1 MVRQWITSTI
11 GYLAYSGGMPRLND
25 KNIGWFL
32 QGQRELPHADTV
44 VDSGPN
50 PWAWLR
56 TASGKTAS
64 ESKLL
69 QLARSSMLSLW
80 SIPGPYTN
88 EGLGSSGSGKE
99 LCDLMVIFGDD
110 VLLFSDKECA
120 FQQHTD
126 IKVAWSRWYRRAI
139 LRSAKQL
146 AGAEGALR
154 RPSVQIFS
162 DAACTSK
169 IPLSLPDP
177 ERMRVHLIAVAHG
190 STEAT
195 ERYWE
200 AYGGAR
206 GSSGSLILNTELLGA
221 DHEQAP
227 FQIGWPLGQHQFIHV
242 LDDLTLAL
250 LMKELDTVADFTDY
264 LAKKVKLFQQSGCQF
279 IVLGEED
286 LLTAYLTTLE
296 KDGTSRFP
304 DFEAG
309 STVVITE
316 GSWKKFCKSRP
327 YKARA
332 DAASLSYLWDDLIE
346 YQASHMIHGSTE
358 QIFIGKEEH
367 RAEGSERTLRAMASE
382 NRLTRRLLGKTLR
395 EGRSISSQGKR
406 FVRTV
411 IQPEQKRLYCFV
423 FLPFFPDQ
431 QSHSNYRDF
440 RQYLLYLYCEGAL
453 LHFDGAKEIIGI
465 AMAPYDTEIVS
476 VDFMYFDV
484 YDSQISPEDR
494 LQLEEELR
502 KENIWNSTAGLYIAK
517 REPFPRAPSLIERI
531 RRWI

>member
-1 MVRQWITSTI
+1 M
-11 GYLAYSGGMPRLND
+11 ND
-25 KNIGWFL
+25 KSMGWFRR
-32 QGQRELPHADTV
+32 GQRELPHADTL

-88 EGLGSSGSGKE
+88 EGLASSGSGKE

-110 VLLFSDKECA
+110 VLLFSDKDCA
-120 FQQHTD
+120 FPQHID
-126 IKVAWSRWYRRAI
+126 VKVAWSRWYRRAI
-139 LRSAKQL
+139 QKSAKQL

-154 RPSVQIFS
+154 RSSVQIFT
-162 DAACTSK
+162 DAACSSK
-169 IPLSLPDP
+169 IPLSLPHPD
-177 ERMRVHLIAVAHG
+177 RMRVHLIAVAHG

-206 GSSGSLILNTELLGA
+206 GSSGSLMLDTELLGA
-221 DHEQAP
+221 DHEQTP
-227 FQIGWPLGQHQFIHV
+227 FQIGWPLGRHQFVHV
-242 LDDLTLAL
+242 LDDLTLVL

-264 LAKKVKLFQQSGCQF
+264 LTRKAKLLQHSGCQF
-279 IVLGEED
+279 IIPGEED
-286 LLTAYLTTLE
+286 LLTAYLTNLG
-296 KDGTSRFP
+296 KDGTPRFR

-309 STVVITE
+309 STVVMTE

-332 DAASLSYLWDDLIE
+332 TASSLSYLWDDLIE

-358 QIFIGKEEH
+358 RIFVGREEN
-367 RAEGSERTLRAMASE
+367 RTDGSERILRAMASE
-382 NRLTRRLLGKTLR
+382 SRLTRRFLGQTLR
-395 EGRSISSQGKR
+395 EGRSISSQRKR

-411 IQPEQKRLYCFV
+411 VQPERKRLYCFV
-423 FLPFFPDQ
+423 FLPFFSDQ
-431 QSHSNYRDF
+431 QSHSDYREF
-440 RQYLLYLYCEGAL
+440 RQYLLHLYCEGAL
-453 LHFDGAKEIIGI
+453 LRFEDAKEIIGI
-465 AMAPYDTEIVS
+465 AMAPYDSEIVS
-476 VDFMYFDV
+476 VDFMFFDV

-494 LQLEEELR
+494 RQLEEELR
-502 KENIWNSTAGLYIAK
+502 AENIWNTTASFRAIK
-517 REPFPRAPSLIERI
+517 REPFPRSPSLIERL
-531 RRWI
+531 RR

>member
-1 MVRQWITSTI
+1 MSDRNTE
-11 GYLAYSGGMPRLND
+11 
-25 KNIGWFL
+25 WFR
-32 QGQRELPHADTV
+32 QGQRELPHADTP

-56 TASGKTAS
+56 TVSGKTAS

-80 SIPGPYTN
+80 SIPGPFTS
-88 EGLGSSGSGKE
+88 EGLAGSGSGKE
-99 LCDLMVIFGDD
+99 LCDLMVVFGDD
-110 VLLFSDKECA
+110 VLLFSDKSCA
-120 FQQHTD
+120 FPQHAD

-139 LRSAKQL
+139 LKSARQL

-154 RPSVQIFS
+154 RSSVEIFI

-169 IPLSLPDP
+169 IPLSLPPSD
-177 ERMRVHLIAVAHG
+177 RMRLHLIAVAHG
-190 STEAT
+190 STEAA

-200 AYGGAR
+200 AYGGER
-206 GSSGSLILNTELLGA
+206 GSSGSLMLNTELLGS
-221 DHEQAP
+221 DHEQEP
-227 FQIGWPLGQHQFIHV
+227 FQIGWPLGRNLFVHV

-264 LAKKVKLFQQSGCQF
+264 LTKKVNLFQQSGCQF
-279 IVLGEED
+279 IIPGEED
-286 LLTAYLTTLE
+286 LLTAYLKTLG
-296 KDGTSRFP
+296 KDRTSRFP

-309 STVVITE
+309 STVVMKE
-316 GSWKKFCKSRP
+316 GSWKKFFDSP
-327 YKARA
+327 LYKARA
-332 DAASLSYLWDDLIE
+332 TASAFSYLWDDLIE

-358 QIFIGKEEH
+358 EIFVGRQEY
-367 RAEGSERTLRAMASE
+367 RAEGGERTLRAMASE
-382 NRLTRRLLGKTLR
+382 NRLTRRLLGQTLR
-395 EGRSISSQGKR
+395 EGRNISSQRKR

-411 IQPEQKRLYCFV
+411 IQPERKRLYCFV

-431 QSHSNYRDF
+431 QSHADYRKF
-440 RQYLLYLYCEGAL
+440 RQYLLHLYCEGAL
-453 LHFDGAKEIIGI
+453 LRLEGAKEIVGI

-484 YDSQISPEDR
+484 YDGQISPEDR

-502 KENIWNSTAGLYIAK
+502 KENLWSSTAGLYIAK
-517 REPFPRAPSLIERI
+517 REPFPRAPSLIERV

>member
-1 MVRQWITSTI
+1 MSDR
-11 GYLAYSGGMPRLND
+11 
-25 KNIGWFL
+25 KEGWFR
-32 QGQRELPHADTV
+32 QGQRELPHADTLV
-44 VDSGPN
+44 ESGPN

-88 EGLGSSGSGKE
+88 EGLAGSGSGKE
-99 LCDLMVIFGDD
+99 LCDLMVVFGDD
-110 VLLFSDKECA
+110 VLLFSDKDCA
-120 FQQHTD
+120 FQQHID
-126 IKVAWSRWYRRAI
+126 VKVAWSRWYRRAI
-139 LRSAKQL
+139 LKSAKQL

-154 RPSVQIFS
+154 RASVQIFT

-169 IPLSLPDP
+169 IPLSLPPP

-206 GSSGSLILNTELLGA
+206 ISSGSLMLNTELLGA
-221 DHEQAP
+221 DHEQMP
-227 FQIGWPLGQHQFIHV
+227 FQVGWPLGRHQFVHV

-264 LAKKVKLFQQSGCQF
+264 LIRKAKLFQQSGCQF

-286 LLTAYLTTLE
+286 LLTAYLTTLG
-296 KDGTSRFP
+296 KDGASRFP
-304 DFEAG
+304 DFDAG

-316 GSWKKFCKSRP
+316 GSWKKFSKSRP

-332 DAASLSYLWDDLIE
+332 SAASLSYLWDDLIE

-358 QIFIGKEEH
+358 QIFVGREEN
-367 RAEGSERTLRAMASE
+367 RADGSERVLRAMASE
-382 NRLTRRLLGKTLR
+382 NRLSRRFLGQTLR
-395 EGRSISSQGKR
+395 EGRSISSQRKR
-406 FVRTV
+406 FVKTV
-411 IQPEQKRLYCFV
+411 VQPERKRLYCFV
-423 FLPFFPDQ
+423 FLPFFSDE
-431 QSHSNYRDF
+431 QSHSDYREF
-440 RQYLLYLYCEGAL
+440 RQYFLHLYCEGAL
-453 LHFDGAKEIIGI
+453 LHFEGAKEIIGI
-465 AMAPYDTEIVS
+465 AMAPYDSDIVS

-484 YDSQISPEDR
+484 YDGQISPEDR

-502 KENIWNSTAGLYIAK
+502 AENIWNANARLRVAK
-517 REPFPRAPSLIERI
+517 QAPFPRAPSLIERL